1 MMSFIREKLK
11 GFSLLRNLL
20 LQNLKNLL
28 AEPMKNKEFWTKLKQ
43 NLTKTK
49 QGCPHQVKSI
59 KQVHKTLTILK
70 LKVNFQSHLMKQ
82 RWIQMRTY
90 LISKWKRLSTIT
102 KTSRRSL
109 LLATWREPTGASL
122 FLCWQLISLTV
133 LPRPLVWLKGTLQI
147 ITHRSVSKTKLT
159 SFTLVTLREVI

>member
-1 MMSFIREKLK
+1 M
-11 GFSLLRNLL
+11 
-20 LQNLKNLL
+20 
-28 AEPMKNKEFWTKLKQ
+28 
-43 NLTKTK
+43 
-49 QGCPHQVKSI
+49 
-59 KQVHKTLTILK
+59 
-70 LKVNFQSHLMKQ
+70 
-82 RWIQMRTY
+82 
-90 LISKWKRLSTIT
+90 